1 MYFCVNLAV
10 FSENVI
16 YYKNFIVLYCKN
28 KHVYD
33 IIKLIYILFWQMII
47 EYEVMRMKRIKSF
60 FKILGMLVLC
70 ASFTGCGVNGNVDDY
85 AVNTGYGD
93 SDTVKSSS
101 GVSKDS
107 IKVGV
112 IHLSDPAEGSGYTYT
127 HDIGIMGM
135 QQNLG
140 LSDSQIIRKINVND
154 SDKEATRKAIKEC
167 IDEGCNIIFSTSWG
181 YMETTAQMA
190 EEYPDVYFSHGTG
203 YMSNGKNFNNYF
215 GRIYQPRYLS
225 GIVAGMN
232 TKTNKIGYVAAMGSE
247 NSEVTGGIDAFALGV
262 YSVNPSAQIY
272 VKVTNS
278 WYDPEAEKA
287 AASTLLDM
295 NCDVITQHCD
305 TTYPQLLAQQKNVYS
320 IGYNS
325 DMSKD
330 APDACLCS
338 VIWNWSAYYTAA
350 VQSVIDGTWD
360 GSNYYG
366 GMNENLVGIT
376 QLADFCKS
384 GTQQKVDEAKKDII
398 SGKLGI
404 FDGVIETNTGT
415 TVGES
420 GKTLKDSDITGNINW
435 YFKTVTVVQ

>member
-1 MYFCVNLAV
+1 M
-10 FSENVI
+10 
-16 YYKNFIVLYCKN
+16 
-28 KHVYD
+28 
-33 IIKLIYILFWQMII
+33 
-47 EYEVMRMKRIKSF
+47 
-60 FKILGMLVLC
+60 
-70 ASFTGCGVNGNVDDY
+70 NGNIDDY

-154 SDKEATRKAIKEC
+154 SDKEATTKAIKEC

-278 WYDPEAEKA
+278 WYDPAAEKA
-287 AASTLLDM
+287 AASTLLNM
-295 NCDVITQHCD
+295 NCDVIAQHCD

-350 VQSVIDGTWD
+350 VQSVIDGTWG

-366 GMNENLVGIT
+366 GMNENIVGIT

-404 FDGVIETNTGT
+404 FNGVIETNTGT

-435 YFKTVTVVQ
+435 YFKTVTLVQ

>member
-1 MYFCVNLAV
+1 
-10 FSENVI
+10 
-16 YYKNFIVLYCKN
+16 
-28 KHVYD
+28 
-33 IIKLIYILFWQMII
+33 
-47 EYEVMRMKRIKSF
+47 MKRIKSF

-70 ASFTGCGVNGNVDDY
+70 ASFTGCGVNGNIDDY

-278 WYDPEAEKA
+278 WYDPAAEKA
-287 AASTLLDM
+287 AASTLLNM
-295 NCDVITQHCD
+295 NCDVIAQHCD

-330 APDACLCS
+330 SPDACLCS

-366 GMNENLVGIT
+366 GMNENIVGIT

-435 YFKTVTVVQ
+435 YFKTVTLVQ

>member
-1 MYFCVNLAV
+1 
-10 FSENVI
+10 
-16 YYKNFIVLYCKN
+16 
-28 KHVYD
+28 
-33 IIKLIYILFWQMII
+33 MII
-47 EYEVMRMKRIKSF
+47 EYEVVRMKKIKSF

-70 ASFTGCGVNGNVDDY
+70 ASFTGCGVNGNIDDY

-366 GMNENLVGIT
+366 GMNENIVGIT

>member
-1 MYFCVNLAV
+1 
-10 FSENVI
+10 
-16 YYKNFIVLYCKN
+16 
-28 KHVYD
+28 
-33 IIKLIYILFWQMII
+33 MII

-70 ASFTGCGVNGNVDDY
+70 ASFTGCGMNGNIDDY

-112 IHLSDPAEGSGYTYT
+112 IHLSDSAEGSGYTYT

-278 WYDPEAEKA
+278 WYDPAAEKA
-287 AASTLLDM
+287 AASTLLNM
-295 NCDVITQHCD
+295 NCDVIAQHCD

-366 GMNENLVGIT
+366 GMNENIVGIT

>member
-1 MYFCVNLAV
+1 
-10 FSENVI
+10 
-16 YYKNFIVLYCKN
+16 
-28 KHVYD
+28 
-33 IIKLIYILFWQMII
+33 
-47 EYEVMRMKRIKSF
+47 MKRIKSF

-70 ASFTGCGVNGNVDDY
+70 ASFTGCGVNGNIDDY

-330 APDACLCS
+330 APNACLCS

-350 VQSVIDGTWD
+350 VQSVIDGTGD

-376 QLADFCKS
+376 QLAYFCKS

-415 TVGES
+415 TVGEN